1 MAKKINKHQKRV
13 ANDIMKAMKTAR
25 ISYKEPL
32 VFMVGDGICT
42 IVPENT
48 VPFMNEIGFCSE
60 GLVEMFDSLSKEQQ
74 GEILTEL
81 SVRWAENENLD
92 GGGLNE

>member
-1 MAKKINKHQKRV
+1 
-13 ANDIMKAMKTAR
+13 
-25 ISYKEPL
+25 
-32 VFMVGDGICT
+32 MVGDGICT

-60 GLVEMFDSLSKEQQ
+60 GLVEMFDSLPKEQQ
-74 GEILTEL
+74 REILTEL

-92 GGGLNE
+92 GGGLND